1 MSQRARTDKIVKNT
15 PVVAKKRQ
23 RRQRQPSAIPPAKMA
38 YSVVEFAQAI
48 GISRPT
54 VYVMIQ
60 RGQLRTVMIG
70 RRRLIPATE
79 IERVLSGA
87 A

>member
-1 MSQRARTDKIVKNT
+1 MSERTTPKSSAKTRAAT
-15 PVVAKKRQ
+15 PK
-23 RRQRQPSAIPPAKMA
+23 RRQRQPAAIPPTKLA

-70 RRRLIPATE
+70 RRRLIPASE
-79 IERVLSGA
+79 IDRVLSGA